1 MAVRGEL
8 QLTLKGREQAI
19 HLTSPRFTIGRGE
32 ENSLCLT
39 EPMVSRYHAEVIRIG
54 DDFLLRDHGST
65 NGSFV
70 NDARISEQILADGDT
85 IRFGKG
91 GPEIVFQRI
100 EATDDLTSTGR
111 ASAGTTEN
119 LIDSL
124 SLVLATKST
133 TPEEAANVRCIL
145 AGSYLKK
152 GQLDKAAETI
162 AIYKD
167 PAVLAELPVQL
178 QATTSLTV
186 GEVKAESKR
195 YTEAVEALRRAIDLF
210 GTQGD
215 QTGVAEAHAALG
227 RALIGA
233 GDLIG
238 ARDSLHRALLA
249 ARRSG
254 NDVVTA
260 RVHLATGRID
270 WKEGDLEGARYHWN
284 RAARIAE
291 RANDEVLSAQVQM
304 QQAFV
309 LYSEGRF
316 AEAVPAYQA
325 AITLIEAIG
334 HVRLLLKA
342 YGNLSRVL
350 TRQGLWLATE
360 RLLATRL
367 RIARENGLTKP
378 EAVALTDQAELR
390 LLQGHHEEA
399 RRIIEKAVALHG
411 TVVYARTQRI
421 LGRILAACGDP
432 AEAIREL
439 ERGLVAARAKGT
451 LEEQVLVGLELA
463 SVLVDVRD
471 YSTASVRLEEAE
483 SITSLDPAL
492 AMMGRAIFTRGTLQ
506 AARGHVSEANRSFS
520 QSMSI
525 FQTIGDPYRLGLCHA
540 ALGALRSQMGRN
552 ESARAHLEEAHEIF
566 MRIGAGGELSRVKE
580 RLASTVLMQVRPA
593 LTGKLTHQTATRTGA
608 ATTIHGY
615 SRDEVFAAAEA
626 DHPFR
631 VLLAASNEG
640 IASVL
645 KRGLEVENY
654 IVDRVEHGRAAL
666 ERSLA
671 DAPVYDVLLLD
682 ALLEFQSGY
691 DICREL
697 RQRERDV
704 PVILLGSRQSVE
716 DKIDAL
722 HVGADDY
729 LCQHGIVLE
738 ELLAKMEAL
747 LR

>member
-1 MAVRGEL
+1 MSVRGEL
-8 QLTLKGREQAI
+8 LLTLKGREQTIA
-19 HLTSPRFTIGRGE
+19 LTSPRFTIGRGE

-70 NDARISEQILADGDT
+70 NDARISEQILGDRDT

-91 GPEIVFQRI
+91 GPEFVFTRE
-100 EATDDLTSTGR
+100 EATDDLTSSGR
-111 ASAGTTEN
+111 GSTSTTEN

-124 SLVLATKST
+124 SLLLASET
-133 TPEEAANVRCIL
+133 TTAEEAANVRCIL

-152 GQLDKAAETI
+152 GQLEAAAEVVAPYRDAAT
-162 AIYKD
+162 
-167 PAVLAELPVQL
+167 LAALPTQL

-186 GEVKAESKR
+186 GEVAAESKR
-195 YTEAVEALRRAIDLF
+195 YTEALEALRRAIDLF

-238 ARDSLHRALLA
+238 ARDGLHRALLA

-284 RAARIAE
+284 RAARISE
-291 RANDEVLSAQVQM
+291 RANDDVLSAQVQM

-309 LYSEGRF
+309 LYAEGRF
-316 AEAVPAYQA
+316 AEAVPAYQT
-325 AITLIEAIG
+325 AITCIEAIG
-334 HVRLLLKA
+334 NVRLLLKA
-342 YGNLSRVL
+342 YSNLSRVL

-360 RLLATRL
+360 RLLVTRL
-367 RIARENGLTKP
+367 KIARDRRLAKP

-390 LLQGHHEEA
+390 YLQGNHDEA
-399 RRIIEKAVALHG
+399 RRIIDKAVELHG
-411 TVVYARTQRI
+411 TTVYARTHRI
-421 LGRILAACGDP
+421 LGRILAACGDLTH
-432 AEAIREL
+432 AVAQL

-463 SVLVDVRD
+463 AVLVDIREYD
-471 YSTASVRLEEAE
+471 AAAVRLSEAE

-492 AMMGRAIFTRGTLQ
+492 ALMGRALFTRGALQ
-506 AARGHVSEANRSFS
+506 AARGQASEANRSFTQS
-520 QSMSI
+520 QSI
-525 FQTIGDPYRLGLCHA
+525 FQTIGDPFRLGQCHA
-540 ALGALRSQMGRN
+540 ALGALRAQMGRN
-552 ESARAHLEEAHEIF
+552 ESARAHLEEAREVF
-566 MRIGAGGELSRVKE
+566 TRIGAGGELARVKE
-580 RLASTVLMQVRPA
+580 RLASTVLVDVKPA
-593 LTGKLTHQTATRTGA
+593 LTHQLAPMTATRSG
-608 ATTIHGY
+608 ATTITGA
-615 SRDEVFAAAEA
+615 SRDELLGNLRTS
-626 DHPFR
+626 PFR

-640 IASVL
+640 LATVL

-654 IVDRVEHGRAAL
+654 LVDRVEHGRAAL
-666 ERSLA
+666 DRSLA
-671 DAPVYDVLLLD
+671 DAPAYDVLLLD
-682 ALLEFQSGY
+682 ALLEFQSGF
-691 DICREL
+691 DVCREL
-697 RQRERDV
+697 RQRENDV

-729 LCQHGIVLE
+729 LCQNGIVLE